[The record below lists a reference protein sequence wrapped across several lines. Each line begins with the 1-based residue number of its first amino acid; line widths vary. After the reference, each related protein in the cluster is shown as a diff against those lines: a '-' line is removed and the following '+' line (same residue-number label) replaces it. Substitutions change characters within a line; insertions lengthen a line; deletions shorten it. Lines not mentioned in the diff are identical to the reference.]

1 MSKKYIMVSM
11 DDERTGKIA
20 EVLGNKTCKK
30 IIDLLSDRESSEK
43 EIADKLKIPMNT
55 AEYNLKKLLYSGL
68 IEKTKKFFWS
78 AKGKK
83 IVMYKLSNKSIV
95 ISPKGKI
102 SSGIKTILPVAI
114 VSGVLALIV
123 RQLTKTNITQAVD
136 KGLGA
141 PTAVEFASGAQT
153 GVFTLAQIPIWIW
166 FWLGTVIALVIFA
179 VINWRSNK

>member
-1 MSKKYIMVSM
+1 MVSM
-11 DDERTGKIA
+11 DDERAGKIA

-30 IIDLLSDRESSEK
+30 IIDLLSEKEASEK

-55 AEYNLKKLLYSGL
+55 AEYNLKKLLHSGL

-102 SSGIKTILPVAI
+102 NSEIKTILPVAI

-123 RQLTKTNITQAVD
+123 RQLTKTNITREVMD
-136 KGLGA
+136 KGLSA
-141 PTAVEFASGAQT
+141 PAVAELASGAQT